1 MNEYKAVEI
10 LKTLIET
17 KSYTRTAELLNYT
30 QSNVSQQI
38 NQLEAELKN
47 ELFIYS
53 NRKLIESEFLL
64 KILPLVNDYIS
75 THDQIIKLS
84 NEDMTNKL
92 KIAAPESLVTTGL
105 SEVIKIFL
113 EKYPN
118 TEFDLLN
125 NTCSKN

>member
-1 MNEYKAVEI
+1 MNIKQLKI

-38 NQLEAELKN
+38 NQLESELKN

-105 SEVIKIFL
+105 SEVIKIF
-113 EKYPN
+113 
-118 TEFDLLN
+118 
-125 NTCSKN
+125 

>member
-1 MNEYKAVEI
+1 M
-10 LKTLIET
+10 
-17 KSYTRTAELLNYT
+17 S
-30 QSNVSQQI
+30 
-38 NQLEAELKN
+38 
-47 ELFIYS
+47 F
-53 NRKLIESEFLL
+53 FL

-105 SEVIKIFL
+105 SEVIKMFL
-113 EKYPN
+113 EKFPN

-125 NTCSKN
+125 NTCSKKSSITH

>member
-1 MNEYKAVEI
+1 MNIKQLKI

-17 KSYTRTAELLNYT
+17 KSYTRTSELLNYT

-64 KILPLVNDYIS
+64 KYYL
-75 THDQIIKLS
+75 
-84 NEDMTNKL
+84 
-92 KIAAPESLVTTGL
+92 
-105 SEVIKIFL
+105 
-113 EKYPN
+113 
-118 TEFDLLN
+118 
-125 NTCSKN
+125 